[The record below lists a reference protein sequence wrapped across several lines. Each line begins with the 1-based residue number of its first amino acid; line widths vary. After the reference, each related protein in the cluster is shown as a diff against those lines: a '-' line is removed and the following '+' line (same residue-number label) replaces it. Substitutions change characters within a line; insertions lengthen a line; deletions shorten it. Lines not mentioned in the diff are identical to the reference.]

1 MNIIIIFTFILLVL
15 IQSLRLLVRNMQLKA
30 IVYFIVD
37 KGYTEPTTEE
47 MDQCIKIVV
56 RETIKDWFREQ
67 D

>member
-1 MNIIIIFTFILLVL
+1 MHIIIIFLLILLL
-15 IQSLRLLVRNMQLKA
+15 IIQILRLLVINMQLKA

-37 KGYTEPTTEE
+37 KGYTEPTTKE